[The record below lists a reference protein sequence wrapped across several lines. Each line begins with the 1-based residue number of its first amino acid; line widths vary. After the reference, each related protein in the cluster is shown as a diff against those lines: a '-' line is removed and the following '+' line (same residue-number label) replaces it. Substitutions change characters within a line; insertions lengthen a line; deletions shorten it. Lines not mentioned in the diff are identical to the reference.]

1 MISIMTRSLAAA
13 ALVVLAACASGDPRP
28 ADVQAGTACSQCR
41 MTVIDGKLA
50 SQLVAPGEEP
60 RVFDDLGCLA
70 AYLGAHPLPDGAT
83 IVVAD
88 HSTGAWVAAGD
99 AVYSR
104 DPAIAT
110 PMNSHLVAHRDD
122 ASRASDAGVHP
133 VARLRATDVFGPA
146 AAHWSRHDR

>member
-1 MISIMTRSLAAA
+1 MTRSLVAV
-13 ALVVLAACASGDPRP
+13 ALVVLASCASGDPRP
-28 ADVQAGTACSQCR
+28 ADVQAGTTCTQCR
-41 MTVIDGKLA
+41 MTVVDRKLA

-70 AYLGAHPLPDGAT
+70 AYLGAHPLPEGAT
-83 IVVAD
+83 IFVAD

-104 DPAIAT
+104 NPAIAT

-122 ASRASDAGVHP
+122 ASRAADVAVRP
-133 VARLRATDVFGPA
+133 VARLAATDVFGPA
-146 AAHWSRHDR
+146 AADWSGHAR

>member
-1 MISIMTRSLAAA
+1 MTRSLVAV
-13 ALVVLAACASGDPRP
+13 ALVVLASCASGDPRP
-28 ADVQAGTACSQCR
+28 ADVQAGTTCAECR
-41 MTVIDGKLA
+41 MTVVDRTLA

-70 AYLGAHPLPDGAT
+70 AYLGAHPLPEGAT
-83 IVVAD
+83 VFVAD

-99 AVYSR
+99 ALYSR

-122 ASRASDAGVHP
+122 ASRAADAAVHP
-133 VARLRATDVFGPA
+133 VARLVATDVFGPA
-146 AAHWSRHDR
+146 AAHWIRHDR